1 MAETNRWKSTP
12 LETKPEDVGYDSS
25 RILRLQEIFERL
37 VREGKI
43 QGAAFSLSRHG
54 RLFADCAYGQ
64 RHHEGDDP
72 METTTWRCMASI
84 TKVLTTIGL
93 LKLVEDGRI
102 VMEFPLAHFLPEFD
116 NPTHGKIRLQH
127 LLTHTSGIRPDAGSD
142 GEPNPDHE
150 GHWAML
156 QASDWISRL
165 LALPLSNAP
174 GEVWRYSSAG
184 FALLGE
190 VIARTVGEPYA
201 RWMER
206 EILAPAG
213 LADTFFDTK
222 DRPLERFAFVS
233 SDDRSMIETRP
244 TCIDQARLALGHAY
258 SNTRDLVRLG
268 HLLASGGSID
278 GVRILGRR
286 SVEAMTQLQVN
297 VPAPHWGDH
306 FPDWRYGLGLEP
318 ARHPLLRTGS
328 VWGHEGSGR
337 CAMWFDPETGLV
349 ASFIL
354 PTTVDWDPDF
364 GWTPRA
370 VIWSGLM

>member
-1 MAETNRWKSTP
+1 MADPNAWRISALDTTAE
-12 LETKPEDVGYDSS
+12 EVGYDPS

-37 VREGKI
+37 VSQGKI
-43 QGAAFSLSRHG
+43 QGAAYSLSRHG
-54 RLFADCAYGQ
+54 HLFADASIGK
-64 RHHEGDDP
+64 RHHEGSAP
-72 METTTWRCMASI
+72 LETTTWRCIASV
-84 TKVLTTIGL
+84 TKVLTTMGL

-102 VMEFPLAHFLPEFD
+102 VMEFPVANFLSEFD
-116 NPTHGKIRLQH
+116 TPSHGKIRLQH
-127 LLTHTSGIRPDAGSD
+127 LLAHTSGIRPDPGSD
-142 GEPNPDHE
+142 GEPNPDHQSY
-150 GHWAML
+150 WALL
-156 QASDWISRL
+156 QEPDWVSRFV
-165 LALPLSNAP
+165 ALPLSNAP
-174 GEVWRYSSAG
+174 GVVWRYSSAG

-206 EILAPAG
+206 EILVPAG
-213 LADTFFDTK
+213 LTDTFFDTK
-222 DRPLERFAFVS
+222 DRSLDRFSYVSDGDRAFIEKRPLWV
-233 SDDRSMIETRP
+233 
-244 TCIDQARLALGHAY
+244 DQSRMALGHAY
-258 SNTRDLVRLG
+258 STTRDLVRLG
-268 HLLASGGSID
+268 HLLASGGTID

-286 SVEAMTQLQVN
+286 TVEAMTSLQVE

-354 PTTVDWDPDF
+354 PTTIDWDPDF

-370 VIWSGLM
+370 VIWSGLK